1 MNFIIIPYDLLARTD
16 LTASE
21 KNLMGLIHSLSAKE
35 GYCFASNTYLAS
47 AIGITASGVR
57 KCLHNLETLKLI
69 TRTLKYKDNNEVESR
84 EIRLT
89 TPMLLEGHTPLL
101 LQGHTPATTGA
112 HNKEYNKKENNKS
125 IERFEEFWNIY
136 NKRVGKEKTKA
147 KWAKLKDKEVDAIF
161 KALPS
166 YIASREV
173 KYRKDPERFLTHR
186 VWEDEVISD
195 TASSIPLSANKITEI
210 IIPDNF

>member
-47 AIGITASGVR
+47 VLGLTASGVR
-57 KCLHNLETLKLI
+57 KCLHNLEALNLI
-69 TRTLKYKDNNEVESR
+69 TRTLKYKSNNEVESR
-84 EIRLT
+84 EIKLV

-101 LQGHTPATTGA
+101 LHGHTPATTVA
-112 HNKEYNKKENNKS
+112 HNKKINKKENNNS

-136 NKRVGKEKTKA
+136 NKKVGKDKTKA
-147 KWAKLKDKEVDAIF
+147 KWSKLKEKEIDAIF
-161 KALPS
+161 KALPT
-166 YIASREV
+166 YVATREV
-173 KYRKDPERFLTHR
+173 KYRKDPERYLSHR
-186 VWEDEVISD
+186 VWEDEIPN
-195 TASSIPLSANKITEI
+195 TTLTTTPLSTTKITEI

>member
-47 AIGITASGVR
+47 VLGLTASGVR
-57 KCLHNLETLKLI
+57 KCLHNLEALNLI
-69 TRTLKYKDNNEVESR
+69 TRTLKYKSNNEVEVR
-84 EIRLT
+84 EIRLA

-101 LQGHTPATTGA
+101 LQGHTPATTVA
-112 HNKEYNKKENNKS
+112 HNKEINKKENNNS
-125 IERFEEFWNIY
+125 IERFEEFWNTY

-147 KWAKLKDKEVDAIF
+147 KWSKLKDKEVDAIF
-161 KALPS
+161 KALPI

-173 KYRKDPERFLTHR
+173 KYRKDPERYLTHR
-186 VWEDEVISD
+186 VWEDEMPSD
-195 TASSIPLSANKITEI
+195 SPASVPLSATKITEI

>member
-1 MNFIIIPYDLLARTD
+1 
-16 LTASE
+16 
-21 KNLMGLIHSLSAKE
+21 MGLIHSLSAKE

-47 AIGITASGVR
+47 VLGLTASGIR
-57 KCLHNLETLKLI
+57 KCLHNLESLNLI
-69 TRTLKYKDNNEVESR
+69 TRTLKYKSNNEVESR
-84 EIRLT
+84 EIKLV
-89 TPMLLEGHTPLL
+89 TPMLLEGHTPML
-101 LQGHTPATTGA
+101 LQGHTSATTVA
-112 HNKEYNKKENNKS
+112 HNKEINKKENNNS

-136 NKRVGKEKTKA
+136 NKKVGKEKTKA

-173 KYRKDPERFLTHR
+173 KYRKDPERYLTHR
-186 VWEDEVISD
+186 VWEDEMPSE
-195 TASSIPLSANKITEI
+195 TPLTIPLSATKITEI

>member
-47 AIGITASGVR
+47 VLGLTASGVR
-57 KCLHNLETLKLI
+57 KCLHNLEALNLI
-69 TRTLKYKDNNEVESR
+69 TRTLKYKSNNEVESR
-84 EIRLT
+84 EIKLV
-89 TPMLLEGHTPLL
+89 TPMLLEGHTP
-101 LQGHTPATTGA
+101 ATTVA
-112 HNKEYNKKENNKS
+112 HNKEINKKENNNS

-136 NKRVGKEKTKA
+136 NKKVGKDKTKA
-147 KWAKLKDKEVDAIF
+147 KWSKLKEKEIDAIF
-161 KALPS
+161 KALPT
-166 YIASREV
+166 YVATREV
-173 KYRKDPERFLTHR
+173 KYRKDPERYLTHR
-186 VWEDEVISD
+186 VWEDEIPN
-195 TASSIPLSANKITEI
+195 TTLTTTPLSTSKITEI

>member
-47 AIGITASGVR
+47 VLGLTASGIR
-57 KCLHNLETLKLI
+57 KCLHNLESLNLI
-69 TRTLKYKDNNEVESR
+69 TRTLKYKSNNEVESR
-84 EIRLT
+84 EIKLV
-89 TPMLLEGHTPLL
+89 TPMLLEGHTPML
-101 LQGHTPATTGA
+101 LQGHTSATTVA
-112 HNKEYNKKENNKS
+112 HNKEINKKENNNS

-136 NKRVGKEKTKA
+136 NKKVGKEKTKA

-173 KYRKDPERFLTHR
+173 KYRKDPERYLTHR
-186 VWEDEVISD
+186 VWEDEMPSE
-195 TASSIPLSANKITEI
+195 TPLTIPLSATKITEI

>member
-1 MNFIIIPYDLLARTD
+1 
-16 LTASE
+16 
-21 KNLMGLIHSLSAKE
+21 MGLIHSLSAKE
-35 GYCFASNTYLAS
+35 GYCFASNQYIADALGMKLDGART
-47 AIGITASGVR
+47 
-57 KCLHNLETLKLI
+57 CLLGLEKKKLI
-69 TRTLKYKDNNEVESR
+69 TRVIKRKENNEVESR

-89 TPMLLEGHTPLL
+89 TPLLSEHHTPLVL
-101 LQGHTPATTGA
+101 EHHTSGVKTP
-112 HNKEYNKKENNKS
+112 HNKEYNKKENNNS

-166 YIASREV
+166 YVASREV
-173 KYRKDPERFLTHR
+173 KFRKDPERYLTHR
-186 VWEDEVISD
+186 VWEDEMPTEQQD
-195 TASSIPLSANKITEI
+195 IPRATNKITEI

>member
-47 AIGITASGVR
+47 VLGLTASGVR
-57 KCLHNLETLKLI
+57 KCLHNLEALNLI
-69 TRTLKYKDNNEVESR
+69 TRTLKYKSNNEVESR
-84 EIRLT
+84 EIKLV

-101 LQGHTPATTGA
+101 LHGHTPATTVA
-112 HNKEYNKKENNKS
+112 HNKEINKKENNNS

-136 NKRVGKEKTKA
+136 NKKVGKDKTKA
-147 KWAKLKDKEVDAIF
+147 KWSKLKEKEIDAIF
-161 KALPS
+161 KALPT
-166 YIASREV
+166 YVATREV
-173 KYRKDPERFLTHR
+173 KYRKDPERYLTHR
-186 VWEDEVISD
+186 VWEDEIPN
-195 TASSIPLSANKITEI
+195 TTLTTTPLSTSKITEI

>member
-21 KNLMGLIHSLSAKE
+21 KNLMGLLNSLSAKE

-47 AIGITASGVR
+47 VLGITSSGIR
-57 KCLHNLETLKLI
+57 KCLHSLESLNLI
-69 TRTLKYKDNNEVESR
+69 TRTLKYKDNKEVDVR

-101 LQGHTPATTGA
+101 PQGHTPATTGA
-112 HNKEYNKKENNKS
+112 HNKEINKKENNNS
-125 IERFEEFWNIY
+125 IERFEEFWNTY

-147 KWAKLKDKEVDAIF
+147 KWSKLKDKEVDAIF

-186 VWEDEVISD
+186 VWEDEIPSEAQV
-195 TASSIPLSANKITEI
+195 SSPLSANKITEI

>member
-21 KNLMGLIHSLSAKE
+21 KNLMGLLNSLSAKE
-35 GYCFASNTYLAS
+35 GYCFASNQYLAD
-47 AIGITASGVR
+47 ALGMKLDGVR
-57 KCLHNLETLKLI
+57 GCLLSLEKKKLI
-69 TRTLKYKDNNEVESR
+69 TRVIKRKENNEVDSR
-84 EIRLT
+84 EIRLLN
-89 TPMLLEGHTPLL
+89 PLLSEHHTPPLSEH
-101 LQGHTPATTGA
+101 HTSAIKTP
-112 HNKEYNKKENNKS
+112 HNKETNIKENNIS
-125 IERFEEFWNIY
+125 IERFEEFWNTY
-136 NKRVGKEKTKA
+136 NKRIGKEKTKA
-147 KWAKLKDKEVDAIF
+147 KWSKLKEKEVDAIF

-186 VWEDEVISD
+186 VWEDEILSEAQV
-195 TASSIPLSANKITEI
+195 SSPLSANKITEI

>member
-47 AIGITASGVR
+47 VLGLTASGIR
-57 KCLHNLETLKLI
+57 KCLHNLESLNLI
-69 TRTLKYKDNNEVESR
+69 TRTLKYKSNNEVESR
-84 EIRLT
+84 EIKLV
-89 TPMLLEGHTPLL
+89 TPMLLEGHTPML
-101 LQGHTPATTGA
+101 LQGHTPATTVA
-112 HNKEYNKKENNKS
+112 HNKEINKKENNNS

-136 NKRVGKEKTKA
+136 NKKVGKEKTKA
-147 KWAKLKDKEVDAIF
+147 KWSKLKDKEIDAIF
-161 KALPS
+161 NALPN

-173 KYRKDPERFLTHR
+173 KYRKDPERYLTHR
-186 VWEDEVISD
+186 VWEDEMPSE
-195 TASSIPLSANKITEI
+195 AQEIPRPTTKITEI

>member
-21 KNLMGLIHSLSAKE
+21 KNLMGLIYSLSAKE
-35 GYCFASNTYLAS
+35 GYCFASNSYLGNALGANS
-47 AIGITASGVR
+47 ESVR
-57 KCLHNLETLKLI
+57 KWINQLE
-69 TRTLKYKDNNEVESR
+69 
-84 EIRLT
+84 
-89 TPMLLEGHTPLL
+89 
-101 LQGHTPATTGA
+101 
-112 HNKEYNKKENNKS
+112 KKEIISRIIKRKPNGEVDTRQLKILIPMVKNDQTYGKILPEGMVKIDHIIDNTNKVINNT

-147 KWAKLKDKEVDAIF
+147 KWSKLKEKEVDAIF
-161 KALPS
+161 LALPN
-166 YIASREV
+166 YIANREV

-186 VWEDEVISD
+186 VWEDEMPSE
-195 TASSIPLSANKITEI
+195 ASTTFPLSTKKITEI

>member
-21 KNLMGLIHSLSAKE
+21 KNLMGLLNSLSAKE

-47 AIGITASGVR
+47 VLGITPSGIR
-57 KCLHNLETLKLI
+57 KCLHSLETLNLI
-69 TRTLKYKDNNEVESR
+69 TRTLKYKDNKEVDVR

-101 LQGHTPATTGA
+101 PQGHTPATGGA
-112 HNKEYNKKENNKS
+112 HNKEINKKENNNS
-125 IERFEEFWNIY
+125 IERFEEFWNTY
-136 NKRVGKEKTKA
+136 NKRVGKEKTKS

-173 KYRKDPERFLTHR
+173 KFRKDPERYLTHR
-186 VWEDEVISD
+186 VWEDEMPTEQQD
-195 TASSIPLSANKITEI
+195 IPRPTNKITEI